1 MKSSIVYR
9 VDLKFYWNRHWLSAS
24 HAGLGPPAE
33 SAESAERF
41 LYRAHRLELHSSRR
55 TAWAQLNQLSSL
67 FPSLPSLHFSSLIF
81 YSFPPSLPFP
91 TFSYFPSLPS
101 SYAYLRLKK
110 VYLPLWLLLQPN
122 PPCSQYILFPLSS
135 ANPIFANFQSPSQK
149 FSILENFPQ
158 HSSVFGLVSRKNLK
172 FFSQWRYFSLP
183 FSKPFLT

>member
-1 MKSSIVYR
+1 MRKVR
-9 VDLKFYWNRHWLSAS
+9 NGFYTARTGWSFIL
-24 HAGLGPPAE
+24 PAE
-33 SAESAERF
+33 RP
-41 LYRAHRLELHSSRR
+41 ELNLTS
-55 TAWAQLNQLSSL
+55 
-67 FPSLPSLHFSSLIF
+67 SLPSSLLSLHFTSLRLF
-81 YSFPPSLPFP
+81 LLFSPSLPFP

-122 PPCSQYILFPLSS
+122 PPCSQFILFPLSS

-158 HSSVFGLVSRKNLK
+158 HSSVFGLVSRKYLR
-172 FFSQWRYFSLP
+172 FFSQLRYFSLP

>member
-81 YSFPPSLPFP
+81 
-91 TFSYFPSLPS
+91 
-101 SYAYLRLKK
+101 
-110 VYLPLWLLLQPN
+110 
-122 PPCSQYILFPLSS
+122 ILFPLHSHFPLS
-135 ANPIFANFQSPSQK
+135 LIFPHFPLLTLTLDLK
-149 FSILENFPQ
+149 KSISL
-158 HSSVFGLVSRKNLK
+158 FGSY
-172 FFSQWRYFSLP
+172 FSQIPLAHNSFSSPYLQQILSLQIFNLLP
-183 FSKPFLT
+183 KNFLS